1 MDIGILKKVKFF
13 DTLTEDELKEIAS
26 LSKPEEY
33 KEGETIFSE
42 GDDGD
47 RLFVIL
53 SGAVRISKNI
63 PGMGEEALSIPRAG
77 DYFGEMSL
85 IDNAPRSADARTHED
100 SSLMSLS
107 KKDLEGLMDEK
118 KNIGYKILSKFVE
131 TLSKR
136 LRDTNDKIRSFFAM
150 TGGF

>member
-1 MDIGILKKVKFF
+1 MDIDILKKVKFF

-26 LSKPEEY
+26 LSKLEEY

-42 GDDGD
+42 GDEGE
-47 RLFVIL
+47 RLFVII

-63 PGMGEEALSIPRAG
+63 PGMGEEALSILRAG

-100 SSLMSLS
+100 SSLMTLS

-118 KNIGYKILSKFVE
+118 KDIGYKILSKFVE

>member
-1 MDIGILKKVKFF
+1 MDIDILKKVKFF

-42 GDDGD
+42 GDEGD

-63 PGMGEEALSIPRAG
+63 PGMGEEALSVLRVG
-77 DYFGEMSL
+77 NYFGEMSL
-85 IDNAPRSADARTHED
+85 IDNATRSADARTHED
-100 SSLMSLS
+100 SSLMTLS
-107 KKDLEGLMDEK
+107 KKDLETLMDEK
-118 KNIGYKILSKFVE
+118 KDIGYKILSKFVE
-131 TLSKR
+131 TLSQR

>member
-13 DTLTEDELKEIAS
+13 DTLTEVELKEIAS

-42 GDDGD
+42 GDEGEK
-47 RLFVIL
+47 LFVIL

-63 PGMGEEALSIPRAG
+63 PGMGEEALSILRDG

-100 SSLMSLS
+100 TSVMTLS
-107 KKDLEGLMDEK
+107 KKDLETLMDEK
-118 KNIGYKILSKFVE
+118 KDIGYKILSKFVE
-131 TLSKR
+131 TLSQR

>member
-1 MDIGILKKVKFF
+1 MDIDILKKVRFF
-13 DTLTEDELKEIAS
+13 DTLSEDELKEVAS
-26 LSKPEEY
+26 LSKTVEY
-33 KEGETIFSE
+33 KEGETVFGE
-42 GDDGD
+42 GDEGD

-63 PGMGEEALSIPRAG
+63 PGMGEEALSVLRAG
-77 DYFGEMSL
+77 DYFGEMAL

-100 SSLMSLS
+100 SSLMTLS
-107 KKDLEGLMDEK
+107 KKDLESLMDAK
-118 KNIGYKILSKFVE
+118 KDIGYKILSKFVE
-131 TLSKR
+131 TLSQR

>member
-13 DTLTEDELKEIAS
+13 DTLVEDELKEIAS

-33 KEGETIFSE
+33 REGETIFSE
-42 GDDGD
+42 GDEGEK
-47 RLFVIL
+47 LFVIL

-63 PGMGEEALSIPRAG
+63 PGMGEEALSILRDG

-100 SSLMSLS
+100 SSVMTLS
-107 KKDLEGLMDEK
+107 KKDLETLMDEK
-118 KNIGYKILSKFVE
+118 KDIGYKILSKFVE
-131 TLSKR
+131 TLSQR

>member
-1 MDIGILKKVKFF
+1 MDIDILKKVKFF
-13 DTLTEDELKEIAS
+13 DTLSEDELKEIAS
-26 LSKPEEY
+26 LSKAEKY

-42 GDDGD
+42 GGEGD

-63 PGMGEEALSIPRAG
+63 PGMGEEALTVLRVG
-77 DYFGEMSL
+77 DYFGEMAL

-100 SSLMSLS
+100 SSLMTLA
-107 KKDLEGLMDEK
+107 KKDLETLMDAK
-118 KNIGYKILSKFVE
+118 KDIGYKILSKFVE
-131 TLSKR
+131 TLSQR
-136 LRDTNDKIRSFFAM
+136 LRDTNDKIKSFFAM

>member
-1 MDIGILKKVKFF
+1 MDISILKKVKFF
-13 DTLTEDELKEIAS
+13 DTLTEDELKKIAS

-42 GDDGD
+42 GDEGE

-63 PGMGEEALSIPRAG
+63 PGMGEEALSILRVG

-100 SSLMSLS
+100 SSLMTLS

-118 KNIGYKILSKFVE
+118 KEIGYKILSKFVE

>member
-1 MDIGILKKVKFF
+1 MDMGILKKVNFF

-26 LSKPEEY
+26 LSKPEDY

-42 GDDGD
+42 GDDGE

-63 PGMGEEALSIPRAG
+63 PGMGEEALSILRAG

-100 SSLMSLS
+100 SSLMTLS
-107 KKDLEGLMDEK
+107 KKDLEGLMGEK
-118 KNIGYKILSKFVE
+118 KDIGYKILSKFVE
-131 TLSKR
+131 TLSQR

>member
-1 MDIGILKKVKFF
+1 MDISILKKVKFF
-13 DTLTEDELKEIAS
+13 DTLTEDELKKIAS

-42 GDDGD
+42 GDEGE

-63 PGMGEEALSIPRAG
+63 PGMGEEALSVLRVG

-100 SSLMSLS
+100 SSLMTLS

-118 KNIGYKILSKFVE
+118 KEIGYKILSKFVE

>member
-1 MDIGILKKVKFF
+1 MDIDILKNVKFF

-26 LSKPEEY
+26 FSKPEEY

-42 GDDGD
+42 GDEGE

-53 SGAVRISKNI
+53 SGAVRISKTI
-63 PGMGEEALSIPRAG
+63 PGMGEEALCVLRTG
-77 DYFGEMSL
+77 DYFGEMAL

-100 SSLMSLS
+100 ASLMTLS
-107 KKDLEGLMDEK
+107 KKDLETLMSEK
-118 KNIGYKILSKFVE
+118 KDMGYKILSKFVE
-131 TLSKR
+131 TLSQR

>member
-13 DTLTEDELKEIAS
+13 DTLNEGELKEIAS
-26 LSKPEEY
+26 LSKPEDY

-42 GDDGD
+42 GDEGE

-63 PGMGEEALSIPRAG
+63 PGMGEEALSVLRAG

-107 KKDLEGLMDEK
+107 KKDLETLMDEK
-118 KNIGYKILSKFVE
+118 KDIGYKILSKFVE

>member
-13 DTLTEDELKEIAS
+13 DTLAEDELKEIAS

-63 PGMGEEALSIPRAG
+63 PGMGEEALSILRGG

-100 SSLMSLS
+100 SSLMTLS
-107 KKDLEGLMDEK
+107 KKDLETLMGEK
-118 KNIGYKILSKFVE
+118 KDIGYKILSKFVE
-131 TLSKR
+131 TLSQR

>member
-1 MDIGILKKVKFF
+1 MGILKKVNFF

-26 LSKPEEY
+26 LSKPEDY

-42 GDDGD
+42 GDEGEK
-47 RLFVIL
+47 LFVIL

-63 PGMGEEALSIPRAG
+63 PGMGEEALSILRAG

-100 SSLMSLS
+100 SSLMTLS

-118 KNIGYKILSKFVE
+118 KDIGYKILSKFVE
-131 TLSKR
+131 TLSQR

>member
-1 MDIGILKKVKFF
+1 MDIGILKKVNFF
-13 DTLTEDELKEIAS
+13 DTLSEDELKEIAS

-42 GDDGD
+42 GDEGE

-53 SGAVRISKNI
+53 TGAVRISKNI
-63 PGMGEEALSIPRAG
+63 PGMGEEALSILRSG

-100 SSLMSLS
+100 SS
-107 KKDLEGLMDEK
+107 
-118 KNIGYKILSKFVE
+118 
-131 TLSKR
+131 
-136 LRDTNDKIRSFFAM
+136 
-150 TGGF
+150 